1 MVSLAMQ
8 YVQIRFQICLRL
20 QLQWLSLKTKREELI
35 LKEERPSN
43 SMEDF
48 FRKLLLLRWIMHYL
62 THWEC
67 PARSTTTAASKPRAT
82 HGSLLMLHSLRHFR
96 EQLRSAKVPRSLRDP
111 LSPFLQLT
119 TKVQEMEW
127 NKTGTLRNCDLRAV
141 TESDNWKPNLCSIS

>member
-1 MVSLAMQ
+1 MQ

-48 FRKLLLLRWIMHYL
+48 FRKLLLLRWIMHSL

-67 PARSTTTAASKPRAT
+67 QARSTIAAASKPRAT
-82 HGSLLMLHSLRHFR
+82 RGSLLMLHSLRHLQ
-96 EQLRSAKVPRSLRDP
+96 ELLRSAKVPRSLQDL
-111 LSPFLQLT
+111 LSPSLQLT
-119 TKVQEMEW
+119 TKVREMVW
-127 NKTGTLRNCDLRAV
+127 NKMGTLRNCDLKAV